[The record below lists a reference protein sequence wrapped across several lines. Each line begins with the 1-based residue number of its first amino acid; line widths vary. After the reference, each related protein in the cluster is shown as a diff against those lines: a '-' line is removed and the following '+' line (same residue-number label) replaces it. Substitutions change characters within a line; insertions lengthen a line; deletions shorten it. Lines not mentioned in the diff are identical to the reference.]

1 MVARLK
7 TCSRCKAE
15 KPEASFA
22 KSAKY
27 KDGLFT
33 WCKTCTRE
41 YHRKRK
47 ADLKKDAPDVEKK
60 CPYCGGLYPADQF
73 VKMKKG
79 RGGRSTVIMCR
90 PCYDARKNPETSKK
104 RLEEIVERQKAE
116 LRREFN
122 PFYMEKN

>member
-7 TCSRCKAE
+7 TCSKCKTE
-15 KPEASFA
+15 KPESSFA

-33 WCKTCTRE
+33 WCKTCVSE
-41 YHRKRK
+41 YNKRYKVEHK
-47 ADLKKDAPDVEKK
+47 ANVEKK

-122 PFYMEKN
+122 PFYQDTSK

>member
-7 TCSRCKAE
+7 TCSKCKTE
-15 KPEASFA
+15 KPESSFA

-33 WCKTCTRE
+33 WCKTCVSA
-41 YHRKRK
+41 YNKRYKVEHK
-47 ADLKKDAPDVEKK
+47 ANVDKK

-73 VKMKKG
+73 VKIKKG
-79 RGGRSTVIMCR
+79 RGGRATVIMCR
-90 PCYDARKNPETSKK
+90 PCYDARKNPEASKK

-122 PFYMEKN
+122 PFYMDMSK

>member
-7 TCSRCKAE
+7 TCSKCKTE
-15 KPEASFA
+15 KPESSFA

-33 WCKTCTRE
+33 WCKTCVSAYNKRYKVE
-41 YHRKRK
+41 YK
-47 ADLKKDAPDVEKK
+47 ANVDKK

-79 RGGRSTVIMCR
+79 RGGRATVIMCR
-90 PCYDARKNPETSKK
+90 TCYDARKNPEASKK

>member
-1 MVARLK
+1 MRTSRRIRL
-7 TCSRCKAE
+7 
-15 KPEASFA
+15 
-22 KSAKY
+22 
-27 KDGLFT
+27 
-33 WCKTCTRE
+33 
-41 YHRKRK
+41 
-47 ADLKKDAPDVEKK
+47 DAEKK
-60 CPYCGGLYPADQF
+60 CPYCGWLYPADQF

-79 RGGRSTVIMCR
+79 RGGKSTVIMCR

>member
-7 TCSRCKAE
+7 TCSKCKTE
-15 KPEASFA
+15 KPESSFA

-33 WCKTCTRE
+33 WCKTCVSA
-41 YHRKRK
+41 YNKRYK
-47 ADLKKDAPDVEKK
+47 VEHKVNVDKK

-79 RGGRSTVIMCR
+79 RGGRATVIMCH
-90 PCYDARKNPETSKK
+90 PCYDARKDPEASKK
-104 RLEEIVERQKAE
+104 RLDEIVERQRAE

-122 PFYMEKN
+122 PFYRDMSK